1 MIPRIKGLRI
11 SNARERE
18 QITGSEFIPF
28 QDEDVNGKIKLS
40 NLKDV
45 SIYVFNPEI
54 TDDWLNNNIITQEEY
69 DALYNAVNN
78 QKVIIVSPRVPVIGN
93 WNIAYGQI
101 ILNSRPCL
109 HIPKFVIQEGTEN
122 LVRIEYC
129 EVRFNSERR
138 LLITKHSTPDFLQ
151 TGNGKSVL
159 TDNGQ
164 YVNIGNLALTNVV
177 FEDGTNS
184 CIYDLNSDKIVFG
197 PKDTQCVTFNASK
210 QGNTLNMKLQL
221 AKATATM
228 DGIMSKE
235 DKVKLDTTL
244 TEQITALQNAIA
256 KEIQDRTNA
265 DNVLTVKID
274 KEVADRQ
281 EADEL
286 IHSRIQAETN
296 TLHSRCNQLN
306 SRIDS
311 EHDFITNV
319 QTQLH
324 NETVENARDIRNI
337 IDSKGQPNGIA
348 VLDASG
354 KVPSEQLPS
363 YVDDVIDVYAK
374 YDVSATGD
382 ITNIKLYSD
391 QTLTTPIAGMSD
403 KIYVDKTP
411 NKPSYTFRWSG
422 TQFTHITSGGLI
434 LGTITGT
441 AFDGGN
447 GQTIIDGFLNNIET
461 VVEKIAMKLNGSSGV
476 ELDVTWGTR
485 GTDLNNLPKYNN
497 GMIMDR
503 LYLPKVSSSQAGLAD
518 PDMYYDINTRIPNL
532 FNAVDAK
539 IDANKEY
546 IDEKFNLLPYQFITD
561 VSSQPTQDIVQ
572 LDFQIDK
579 KTGNFSNK
587 HVYIAYAS
595 EEKAGVMRA
604 SDKQA
609 LTKAIQDIASLQA
622 QIGGLGYTHPAGTAA
637 NKPQGLYKFATDATS
652 HISSVLAVVQK
663 DITDLGIPSNT
674 NLTDAIN
681 NAKNEVLTTV
691 DQQIDS
697 LVNQLSSLINRFDT
711 LINRFD
717 TLDTQLNDL
726 LDRFSEHVNDKNNP
740 HKVTKAQIGLSNVNN
755 TSDMQKPVSTLQTAA
770 ISNARAE
777 AITTA
782 ETLLNNH
789 ANRRDNPHVVTR
801 AQLGLDTTNEVVFKK
816 VTAVNGFHKE

>member
-28 QDEDVNGKIKLS
+28 QDEEINGKIKLS
-40 NLKDV
+40 ALKDV
-45 SIYVFNPEI
+45 SIYVLNPE
-54 TDDWLNNNIITQEEY
+54 TTQDWLDNKKITQEEY
-69 DALYNAVNN
+69 DALYDAIEN
-78 QKVIIVSPRVPVIGN
+78 QKVIIVSPRVPVIGD

-101 ILNSRPCL
+101 ILDSRPCL
-109 HIPKFVIQEGTEN
+109 YIPKFIRQNDTEN
-122 LVRIEYC
+122 LVKIEYYQIT
-129 EVRFNSERR
+129 FDTERR

-197 PKDTQCVTFNASK
+197 HKDTQCVTFNASK
-210 QGNTLNMKLQL
+210 SGNTLNMRLQL

-244 TEQITALQNAIA
+244 TEQITSLQNAIA
-256 KEIQDRTNA
+256 QEIQDRT
-265 DNVLTVKID
+265 

-286 IHSRIQAETN
+286 INNRIQAETN
-296 TLHSRCNQLN
+296 SLHARCNQLN

-311 EHDFITNV
+311 EHDFIANV

-324 NETVENARDIRNI
+324 RETVENAKDIRNI
-337 IDSKGQPNGIA
+337 VDSKGQPNGIA
-348 VLDASG
+348 ILDASG

-391 QTLTTPIAGMSD
+391 QTLTTPITGVSD

-441 AFDGGN
+441 AFDGSK
-447 GQTIIDGFLNNIET
+447 GQTIIDGFINKIET
-461 VVEKIAMKLNGSSGV
+461 VVEKIAMKLNGSGGI
-476 ELDVTWGTR
+476 ELDVTWGART
-485 GTDLNNLPKYNN
+485 NNPDGSPNYTHE
-497 GMIMDR
+497 MIVDR

-518 PDMYYDINTRIPNL
+518 PDMYYDVNTRIPNQ
-532 FNAVDAK
+532 FNTVNTK
-539 IDANKEY
+539 IDANKAD
-546 IDEKFNLLPYQFITD
+546 IDEKFDLLPNEIVTEIGALQTED
-561 VSSQPTQDIVQ
+561 VIQIGIQKRDKDGISNSLDRLQ
-572 LDFQIDK
+572 L
-579 KTGNFSNK
+579 TG
-587 HVYIAYAS
+587 ATTTM
-595 EEKAGVMRA
+595 AGIMLP

-609 LTKAIQDIASLQA
+609 LNKATQDIVSLQTR
-622 QIGGLGYTHPAGTAA
+622 IGDLGYTHPAGTAA
-637 NKPQGLYKFATDATS
+637 NKPQGLYKFATDTTS

-663 DITDLGIPSNT
+663 DITDLGIPSND
-674 NLTDAIN
+674 NLVDAIDS
-681 NAKNEVLTTV
+681 AKYEVLNAAG
-691 DQQIDS
+691 QQILDYGSTLSSKIDS
-697 LVNQLSSLINRFDT
+697 LVIRLSVLTNHFDT
-711 LINRFD
+711 LQSEFYSLLERF
-717 TLDTQLNDL
+717 N
-726 LDRFSEHVNDKNNP
+726 EHVNDKNNP
-740 HKVTKAQIGLSNVNN
+740 HQVTKTQIGLSNVNN
-755 TSDMQKPVSTLQTAA
+755 TSDMQKPVSILQAAA
-770 ISNARAE
+770 ISNAKAE
-777 AITTA
+777 AIANA
-782 ETLLNNH
+782 EAALNSH
-789 ANRRDNPHVVTR
+789 ANRRDNPHQVTR

-816 VTAVNGFHKE
+816 VTAINGFHKE